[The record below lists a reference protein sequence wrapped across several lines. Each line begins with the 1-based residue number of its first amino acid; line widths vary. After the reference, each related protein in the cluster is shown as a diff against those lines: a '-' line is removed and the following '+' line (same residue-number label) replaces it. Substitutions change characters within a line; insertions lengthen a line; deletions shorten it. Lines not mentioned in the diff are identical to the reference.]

1 MIKWGEANLDMRVDR
16 QPNQFWDVAFNTVR
30 KEKKVILAE
39 PFTFFRNVTGVMLPP
54 FTNAGLYPEYYHQSS
69 LWQTYPRV
77 VVVSLVHLVLVSV
90 VGVGELVGLHRP
102 GAHPHHGLAAP
113 LLLGQRVR
121 LVLPT
126 RVPHHFA
133 EVDIFP
139 EIVVLPSDPHAK
151 I

>member
-1 MIKWGEANLDMRVDR
+1 
-16 QPNQFWDVAFNTVR
+16 
-30 KEKKVILAE
+30 
-39 PFTFFRNVTGVMLPP
+39 MLP
-54 FTNAGLYPEYYHQSS
+54 FTNSGLYLWYYWS
-69 LWQTYPRV
+69 LWPTYPRV

-90 VGVGELVGLHRP
+90 VGVGEHVGLHRP

-121 LVLPT
+121 LVLPA

-139 EIVVLPSDPHAK
+139 EIVVLPLHPHAK
-151 I
+151 ICVFSLKKHVRKRCHL